1 MKGKT
6 KKYSIYFIIGLL
18 WYLFL
23 SLFVTTDY
31 STTFNMTKSSFTN
44 VIVCLSIIIVLWA
57 SIDMYKE
64 YKTNKSHP
72 LVIGGLL
79 IIGGVTGILLG
90 QFLSN
95 SL

>member
-31 STTFNMTKSSFTN
+31 SSTFNITKSSFTKG
-44 VIVCLSIIIVLWA
+44 IVCLSIIIVLWA
-57 SIDMYKE
+57 SVDMYRE
-64 YKTNKSHP
+64 YKANKSHP

-79 IIGGVTGILLG
+79 ISGGIAGIILG
-90 QFLSN
+90 QLLTISN
-95 SL
+95 